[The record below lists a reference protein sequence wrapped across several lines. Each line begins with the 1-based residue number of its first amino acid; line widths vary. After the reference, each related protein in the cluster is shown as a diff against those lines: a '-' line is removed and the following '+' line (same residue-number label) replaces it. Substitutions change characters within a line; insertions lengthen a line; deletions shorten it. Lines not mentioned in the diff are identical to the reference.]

1 MLIKMTKRIRSELYI
16 SQTQKYFTEFMGNL
30 KAAFHKRSDDA
41 KILIDI
47 IKRSEGIKSFGSER
61 KYDV

>member
-1 MLIKMTKRIRSELYI
+1 MIKRIKSEAYV
-16 SQTQKYFTEFMGNL
+16 SQAHRYFTEFMGNL
-30 KAAFHKRSDDA
+30 KTTFHKCGNDA

>member
-1 MLIKMTKRIRSELYI
+1 
-16 SQTQKYFTEFMGNL
+16 MGNL
-30 KAAFHKRSDDA
+30 KTAFHKRSDDA

-61 KYDV
+61 KYDVGLRSIQR